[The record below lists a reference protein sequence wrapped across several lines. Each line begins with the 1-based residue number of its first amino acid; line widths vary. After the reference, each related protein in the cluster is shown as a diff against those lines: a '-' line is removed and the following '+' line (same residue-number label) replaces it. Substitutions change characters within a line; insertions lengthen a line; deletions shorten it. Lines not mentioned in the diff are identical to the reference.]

1 VKNLMIA
8 AAVAAALSQL
18 PAAAQAA
25 SPNDLA
31 EIREQLQGLM
41 QRVDKLEQEN
51 QALKSENAE
60 LKSQGE
66 ELKAQGDYLRAET
79 KGLRKENAQQS
90 ADADKVKGTDWASK
104 VTVTG
109 DLRYRYEAIS
119 DDTLNAAPPAGVTTA
134 DRYRDRIRARLN
146 VVAKATDTMT
156 VGIGFATTE
165 GGDPRSSNQSLTGVF
180 NRKPLDL
187 DLAYFDWKFASWG
200 NLVGGKMKQP
210 LVKGAQNLF
219 YDNDINPEG
228 IAFVFN
234 RGIWFGTAYNFWLN
248 EVSGAENTLTSD
260 PMMHGAQIG
269 ARLPF
274 GGSTLTLAAQ
284 YYDLSASQGRPV
296 PQAPFF
302 AANPNNN
309 TVIGPTA
316 NPALLNDYEV
326 FDVLAQFDTTL
337 GGLPFQLWAE
347 AAQNQDP
354 SGFVPG
360 TTPPDTIPNDQDTA
374 WSAGFVLG
382 RASNPRTWEF
392 GAMYQKVEKD
402 ALFAQLIDSDFAG
415 GFADNEGFV
424 VRAGYAP
431 VRNWV
436 LNATYFVNQR
446 NVERANSAGQT
457 EVDYNRLQLD
467 FNVKF

>member
-8 AAVAAALSQL
+8 AAVAAALAQL

-31 EIREQLQGLM
+31 EIREELQGLM

-51 QALKSENAE
+51 QALKSENQQ
-60 LKSQGE
+60 LKSQGDQ
-66 ELKAQGDYLRAET
+66 LQAQSDYLKAET

-104 VTVTG
+104 VTITG
-109 DLRYRYEAIS
+109 DMRYRYEAIS
-119 DDTLNAAPPAGVTTA
+119 DDTLNAAPPVGVTTA
-134 DRYRDRIRARLN
+134 DRYRDRIRARLA
-146 VVAKATDTMT
+146 VTAKATDSLT
-156 VGIGFATTE
+156 VGIGLTTAE
-165 GGDPRSSNQSLTGVF
+165 GQDPRSGNQSLTGVF
-180 NRKPLDL
+180 SKKPIEL

-200 NLVGGKMKQP
+200 NLIGGKMKQP
-210 LVKGAQNLF
+210 FVKGAQNLF
-219 YDNDINPEG
+219 WDNDITPEG
-228 IAFVFN
+228 VAFTFT
-234 RGIWFGTAYNFWLN
+234 RGIWFGSAYNFWLN
-248 EVSGAENTLTSD
+248 EVSGAETGLTSD

-269 ARLPF
+269 VKLPL
-274 GGSTLTLAAQ
+274 GSSTLTLAAH
-284 YYDLSASQGRPV
+284 YYDLSASQGRPL
-296 PQAPFF
+296 PAAPFF
-302 AANPNNN
+302 NGNANNN
-309 TVIGPTA
+309 TTVGPAATA
-316 NPALLNDYEV
+316 ALLNDYEV
-326 FDVLAQFDTTL
+326 FDVLAQLDATL
-337 GGLPFQLWAE
+337 GALPFQLWVE
-347 AAQNQDP
+347 AAQNQSP
-354 SGFVPG
+354 SGVVPG
-360 TTPPDTIPNDQDTA
+360 TTIANDQDTA
-374 WSAGFVLG
+374 YSAGFLLG
-382 RASNPRTWEF
+382 RASNAKTWEI

-415 GFADNEGFV
+415 GFADNDGFV

-436 LNATYFVNQR
+436 LNASYFVNQR

>member
-1 VKNLMIA
+1 MKNLMIA

-51 QALKSENAE
+51 QALKTENQQ
-60 LKSQGE
+60 LKT
-66 ELKAQGDYLRAET
+66 QGDQLQAQSDYLKAET

-119 DDTLNAAPPAGVTTA
+119 DDTLNAAPPAGVATA
-134 DRYRDRIRARLN
+134 DRYRDRIRARLA
-146 VVAKATDTMT
+146 VTAKATDNLTLGLGLT
-156 VGIGFATTE
+156 SAE
-165 GGDPRSSNQSLTGVF
+165 NQDPRSGNQSLTGVF
-180 NRKPLDL
+180 NKKPIEI

-200 NLVGGKMKQP
+200 DLIGGKMKLP
-210 LVKGAQNLF
+210 FVKGAQNLF
-219 YDNDINPEG
+219 WDNDITPEG
-228 IAFVFN
+228 VAFTFS
-234 RGIWFGTAYNFWLN
+234 RGIWFGSAYNFWLQ
-248 EVSGAENTLTSD
+248 EVSGAENTVTSD
-260 PMMHGAQIG
+260 PMMHGAQLGLKLPIG
-269 ARLPF
+269 S
-274 GGSTLTLAAQ
+274 STLTLAAH
-284 YYDLSASQGRPV
+284 YYDLSAAQGRVAPA
-296 PQAPFF
+296 APFYN
-302 AANPNNN
+302 ANANNN
-309 TVIGPTA
+309 TTIGTGA
-316 NPALLNDYEV
+316 TLALLNDYEV
-326 FDVLAQFDTTL
+326 FDVMAQLDATL
-337 GGLPFQLWAE
+337 GTLPFQVWVE

-354 SGFVPG
+354 SGFVPPAN
-360 TTPPDTIPNDQDTA
+360 TVANDQDTA
-374 WSAGFVLG
+374 ISAGFLLG
-382 RASNPRTWEF
+382 RASNAKTWEF
-392 GAMYQKVEKD
+392 GAMYQKIEKD

-415 GFADNEGFV
+415 GFSDNEGYV
-424 VRAGYAP
+424 VRAGFAP

-436 LNATYFVNQR
+436 LNATYFINQR
-446 NVERANSAGQT
+446 NVERANGAGQT

>member
-1 VKNLMIA
+1 
-8 AAVAAALSQL
+8 L

-51 QALKSENAE
+51 QALKTENQQ
-60 LKSQGE
+60 LKSQGDQ
-66 ELKAQGDYLRAET
+66 LQAQSDYLKAET

-104 VTVTG
+104 VVVTG

-134 DRYRDRIRARLN
+134 DRYRDRIRARLA
-146 VVAKATDTMT
+146 VTAKATDNITLGLGLT
-156 VGIGFATTE
+156 SAE
-165 GGDPRSSNQSLTGVF
+165 GQDPRSGNQSLTGVF
-180 NRKPLDL
+180 NKKPIEI

-200 NLVGGKMKQP
+200 DLIGGKMKLP
-210 LVKGAQNLF
+210 FVKGAQNLF
-219 YDNDINPEG
+219 WDNDITPEG
-228 IAFVFN
+228 VAFTFT
-234 RGIWFGTAYNFWLN
+234 RGIWFGSAYNFWLQ

-260 PMMHGAQIG
+260 PMMQGAQLG
-269 ARLPF
+269 VRLPI
-274 GGSTLTLAAQ
+274 GGSTLTLAAH
-284 YYDLSASQGRPV
+284 YYDLSSAQGRVAPA
-296 PQAPFF
+296 APFF
-302 AANPNNN
+302 NANANNN
-309 TVIGPTA
+309 TTIGTGA
-316 NPALLNDYEV
+316 TLALLNDYEV
-326 FDVLAQFDTTL
+326 FDVMAQLDTTL
-337 GGLPFQLWAE
+337 GSLPFQVWVE
-347 AAQNQDP
+347 AAQNQSP
-354 SGFVPG
+354 SGFVP
-360 TTPPDTIPNDQDTA
+360 PANTIANDQDTA
-374 WSAGFVLG
+374 YSAGFLFG
-382 RASNPRTWEF
+382 RASNPKTWEL

-415 GFADNEGFV
+415 GFSDNDGYV

-446 NVERANSAGQT
+446 NVERANGAGQT

-467 FNVKF
+467 FTVKF

>member
-1 VKNLMIA
+1 MKNLMIA
-8 AAVAAALSQL
+8 ATVAAALAQL

-41 QRVDKLEQEN
+41 NRVDKLEQEN
-51 QALKSENAE
+51 QALKSENQQ
-60 LKSQGE
+60 LKSQGDQLQAQGE
-66 ELKAQGDYLRAET
+66 YLKAEA

-134 DRYRDRIRARLN
+134 DRYRDRIRARLA
-146 VVAKATDTMT
+146 VTAKATDNLT
-156 VGIGFATTE
+156 VGLGLTSAE
-165 GGDPRSSNQSLTGVF
+165 GQDPRSGNQSLTGVF
-180 NRKPLDL
+180 SKKPIEI

-200 NLVGGKMKQP
+200 DLIGGKMKQP
-210 LVKGAQNLF
+210 FVKGAQNLF
-219 YDNDINPEG
+219 WDNDITPEG
-228 IAFVFN
+228 VAFTFT
-234 RGIWFGTAYNFWLN
+234 RGIWFGSAYNFWLN
-248 EVSGAENTLTSD
+248 EISGAETGNTSD

-269 ARLPF
+269 VKLPV
-274 GGSTLTLAAQ
+274 GSSTLTLAAH
-284 YYDLSASQGRPV
+284 YYDLSASQGRPL
-296 PQAPFF
+296 PAAPFF
-302 AANPNNN
+302 NANANNN
-309 TVIGPTA
+309 TTVGPAATA
-316 NPALLNDYEV
+316 ALLNDYEV
-326 FDVLAQFDTTL
+326 FDVLAQLDTTL
-337 GGLPFQLWAE
+337 GTLPFQLWVE
-347 AAQNQDP
+347 AAQNQSP
-354 SGFVPG
+354 SGVVPG
-360 TTPPDTIPNDQDTA
+360 TAIANDQDTA
-374 WSAGFVLG
+374 YSAGFVFG
-382 RASNPRTWEF
+382 RASNAKTWEL

-415 GFADNEGFV
+415 GFADNDGFV